1 MTALVTGGGTGIGRA
16 VAEALARLPGPDGRG
31 HSVAV
36 AYSRSADDAA
46 ATVEA
51 IRAAGGTAEKFR
63 ADVTDDD
70 AVRGLVEDVR
80 GSLGPVSVLVNNAGG
95 TEHIALDDLE
105 AVDDEVFERLFR
117 LNTMS
122 AWHCTRAA
130 ADDLR
135 TAEDG
140 CVVNVGSASV
150 TSGRGSSVPY
160 VVSKAAL
167 SGLTRAL
174 ANALAPV
181 RVNEVWPGLVL
192 TRWWAGQEEQGRALA
207 AKAIVGRETTVEDI
221 AAVVVGLV
229 TSRAITGQTITV
241 DGGQNL

>member
-16 VAEALARLPGPDGRG
+16 VAEALGGLG
-31 HSVAV
+31 HPVAV
-36 AYSRSADDAA
+36 VFSRSADDAA
-46 ATVEA
+46 DTVEA
-51 IRAAGGTAEKFR
+51 IRAAGGTADAFR
-63 ADVTDDD
+63 ADVTDDA
-70 AVRGLVEDVR
+70 AVRGLVDQVR
-80 GSLGPVSVLVNNAGG
+80 DRLGPVSVLVNNAGG

-105 AVDDEVFERLFR
+105 AATDDVFERLFR
-117 LNTMS
+117 LNTLS
-122 AWHCTRAA
+122 AWHCARAA
-130 ADDLR
+130 AADLR
-135 TAEDG
+135 AAEDG

-192 TRWWAGQEEQGRALA
+192 TRWWAGQEDRGRALA
-207 AKAIVGRETTVEDI
+207 AQAIVGRETTVTDV
-221 AAVVVGLV
+221 AAAVVGLV
-229 TSRAITGQTITV
+229 TSRAITGQTITI